1 MRRNGVLNPLE
12 NLNTSSTASVSAT
25 ISSSSTTTT
34 RNIPTWTINEK
45 QANNDA
51 YTCVQIHTLK
61 RGFAHHVFMVG
72 E

>member
-51 YTCVQIHTLK
+51 YTCV
-61 RGFAHHVFMVG
+61 
-72 E
+72 